1 VSVHIFVKKF
11 SKIKVSLRVDPI
23 TDEYTLII
31 PESFCNELDWYEGT
45 NIMLSLDGDGVYL
58 EENND

>member
-1 VSVHIFVKKF
+1 MSVHIFVKKF

-23 TDEYTLII
+23 TDEYTLTI

-45 NIMLSLDGDGVYL
+45 NIMMSLDGDGVYL

>member
-1 VSVHIFVKKF
+1 VKKF

-23 TDEYTLII
+23 TDEYTLTI

-45 NIMLSLDGDGVYL
+45 NIMMSLDGDGVYL

>member
-1 VSVHIFVKKF
+1 VKKF

-45 NIMLSLDGDGVYL
+45 NIMMSLDGDGVYL